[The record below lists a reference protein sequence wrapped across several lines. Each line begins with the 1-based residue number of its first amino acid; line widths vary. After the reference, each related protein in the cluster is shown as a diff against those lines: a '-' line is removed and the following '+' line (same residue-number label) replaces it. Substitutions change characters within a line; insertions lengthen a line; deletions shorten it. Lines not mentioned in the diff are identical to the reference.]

1 MSNEEKIVVWGSGTP
16 RTFRVLWALH
26 ELGAAYDLQRIKT
39 RTADMDSDEFMAV
52 SPGKKI
58 PALQHGSTTLVE
70 SGAIVFHLY
79 NHFSLE
85 EHTDRQVSEILKWS
99 FFALMEL
106 DATALYVMRRHRDL
120 PNIYGDA
127 PAAVSASGE
136 YFDRQSMVVA
146 DALSDGREFLV
157 GHSLTAADIFM
168 VSCCGWAIAYGL
180 TLPAALANYYAKL
193 SQRDGYIEASEV
205 NQAAL

>member
-1 MSNEEKIVVWGSGTP
+1 MSNEDKIVVWGSGTP

-26 ELGAAYDLQRIKT
+26 ELGVAYDLKRIKT

-58 PALQHGSTTLVE
+58 PALQHGPTTLVE

-79 NHFSLE
+79 NHFASD
-85 EHTDRQVSEILKWS
+85 EHTDAQDSDILKWS

-106 DATALYVMRRHRDL
+106 DATSLYVMRRHRDL
-120 PNIYGDA
+120 PSIYGEA
-127 PAAVSASGE
+127 PAAVSSSGE
-136 YFDRQSMVVA
+136 YFYRQSAVVA

-157 GHSLTAADIFM
+157 GQSLTAADIFT
-168 VSCCGWAIAYGL
+168 VSCCRWAIAYDL
-180 TLPAALANYYAKL
+180 MLPKTLADYHQNL
-193 SQRDGYIEASEV
+193 SQRAAYLEASEV
-205 NQAAL
+205 NQSNI

>member
-1 MSNEEKIVVWGSGTP
+1 MSKEERIVVWGSGTP

-26 ELGAAYDLQRIKT
+26 ELGVPYDLRRIKT
-39 RTADMDSDEFMAV
+39 RTSDMDSDEFMAV

-58 PALQHGSTTLVE
+58 PALQHGSSTLVE

-79 NHFSLE
+79 NHFGSQ
-85 EHTDRQVSEILKWS
+85 EHSHTQASEILKWS

-127 PAAVSASGE
+127 PAAVSSAGE
-136 YFDRQSMVVA
+136 YFDRQSAVVA

-157 GHSLTAADIFM
+157 GSSLTAADIFIA
-168 VSCCGWAIAYGL
+168 SCCGWAIAYGL
-180 TLPAALANYYAKL
+180 SLPAAWADYHQNVT
-193 SQRDGYIEASEV
+193 QRDAYLAASEV
-205 NQAAL
+205 NQSGI